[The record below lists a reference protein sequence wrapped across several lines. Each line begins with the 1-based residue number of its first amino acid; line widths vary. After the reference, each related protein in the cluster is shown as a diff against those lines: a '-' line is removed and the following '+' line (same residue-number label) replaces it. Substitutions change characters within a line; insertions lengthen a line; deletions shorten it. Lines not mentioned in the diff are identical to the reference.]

1 MKARQSKKNLTKRL
15 VRGSEKSK
23 FQGNLGRPPHKGM
36 VWIPGGS
43 FLMGSDHH
51 YPEEKPSHPVKIDG
65 FWIDRFPVTNRQF
78 QRFIKETGYI
88 TVAERSPKPEDYP
101 GALPELLV
109 SGSLVFQQPNFPVEL
124 NQVSWWAYIPGA
136 NWRHPEGLG
145 SSIKGREN
153 HPVVHIACEDAEAYA
168 VWAGK
173 TLPTEAQWEFAA
185 RGGLEGT
192 AYAWGDELIPDG
204 RMMANFWLGEFP
216 WQNLKTHRPGTT
228 QVALYPP
235 NGYGLYDMIGNVWEW
250 TQDWYQDHHLGH
262 KPKSCC
268 IVDNPSRCRKQE
280 SIDSRTPE
288 VQIPRRVL
296 KGGSFL
302 CASNYCRRYRPSAR
316 QAEMIDTSACHIGFR
331 CVVNA

>member
-1 MKARQSKKNLTKRL
+1 MKAHLSKKNRTKRL
-15 VRGSEKSK
+15 VSGSEKSK

-36 VWIPGGS
+36 VWIPGGT

-51 YPEEKPSHPVKIDG
+51 YPEERPSHQVKIDG
-65 FWIDRFPVTNRQF
+65 FWIDHSPVTNRQF

-88 TVAERSPKPEDYP
+88 TMAERSPKPEDYP

-109 SGSLVFQQPNFPVEL
+109 PGSLVFQQPNFPVEL

-136 NWRHPEGLG
+136 NWRHPEGPG

-192 AYAWGDELIPDG
+192 AYAWGDELMPGG

-228 QVALYPP
+228 PVALYPP

-250 TQDWYQDHHLGH
+250 TQDWYQDHHLGR

-268 IVDNPSRCRKQE
+268 ILDNPRGCHKQE

-288 VQIPRRVL
+288 IQIPRRVL

-316 QAEMIDTSACHIGFR
+316 HAEMIDTSACHIGFR